1 MTKFHFPTFHEMF
14 PVEKR
19 KLKLLRE
26 WLRYRV
32 RRLVFATQCQA
43 LVDFIHENPLWQ
55 PVFVQYPYRVNT
67 LLSQYCDKH
76 FNAIQRLEAI
86 KTNFAMAEKHFSV
99 ALCET
104 LISQQPVLLAQLTDE
119 LALNLTL
126 NHIDP
131 YEGFFAIALT
141 DANQRTIYSA
151 SFTFLADNRLL
162 IASIQGPK
170 GDEAQDLVRQAT
182 KLLHGVRPMFM
193 LVNAFKVF
201 AEALNCRLEGIP
213 HKRQAKYR
221 WNDSAKLLF
230 NYDEFWQEN
239 EGHLA
244 ENYWQIPTALERR
257 PLEDI
262 QSKKRSMYRKRY
274 DMFDKM
280 MVEIQSLLTEKNH
293 E

>member
-26 WLRYRV
+26 WLRYRA
-32 RRLVFATQCQA
+32 RRLVFAVQCQA

-55 PVFVQYPYRVNT
+55 PVFALYPYRVNT

-76 FNAIQRLEAI
+76 FNAPQRLDAI
-86 KTNFAMAEKHFSV
+86 KTNFAIAEKHFGV

-119 LALNLTL
+119 LTLNLTL

-141 DANQRTIYSA
+141 DASERTIYSA

-201 AEALNCRLEGIP
+201 AETLNCRLEGIHINVRQNIAGMIRQNYCLTTMNFGRKMRASWQKIIGKFRP
-213 HKRQAKYR
+213 HL
-221 WNDSAKLLF
+221 SVVL
-230 NYDEFWQEN
+230 
-239 EGHLA
+239 
-244 ENYWQIPTALERR
+244 
-257 PLEDI
+257 
-262 QSKKRSMYRKRY
+262 
-274 DMFDKM
+274 
-280 MVEIQSLLTEKNH
+280 
-293 E
+293 

>member
-76 FNAIQRLEAI
+76 FNATQRLDAI
-86 KTNFAMAEKHFSV
+86 KTNFAIAEKHFGV

-141 DANQRTIYSA
+141 DATQRTIYSA

-170 GDEAQDLVRQAT
+170 GDEAQNLVRQAT

-201 AEALNCRLEGIP
+201 AETLNCRLEGIP
-213 HKRQAKYR
+213 HKRQAKNSSQFY
-221 WNDSAKLLF
+221 
-230 NYDEFWQEN
+230 
-239 EGHLA
+239 
-244 ENYWQIPTALERR
+244 
-257 PLEDI
+257 
-262 QSKKRSMYRKRY
+262 
-274 DMFDKM
+274 
-280 MVEIQSLLTEKNH
+280 
-293 E
+293 